1 MLLEEL
7 RRLFRYDEWAN
18 REVITVLRGMGAPPP
33 RSLKVV
39 AHIVA
44 AEQLWLDRL
53 KQRPQSM
60 PVWPELTLDQTED
73 AQDALVQRW
82 AEYFGGLTPAALH
95 MPAGYTNSKGE
106 KWSSRTQDVLLHVV
120 MHSGYHRGQIASEVR
135 ASGHVP
141 VYTDFIHAVR
151 QGFVE

>member
-18 REVITVLRGMGAPPP
+18 REVITVLRGLSAPPP
-33 RSLKVV
+33 RSLKVL
-39 AHIVA
+39 AHIVG

-53 KQRPQSM
+53 KQQPQSM

-73 AQDALVQRW
+73 AQDALTQRW
-82 AEYFGGLTPAALH
+82 AAYFGGLTATALH
-95 MPAGYTNSKGE
+95 RPMSYTNTRGE
-106 KWSSRTQDVLLHVV
+106 KWSSRVQDVLMHVII
-120 MHSGYHRGQIASEVR
+120 HSGYHRGQIATDVR
-135 ASGHVP
+135 AAGHTP
-141 VYTDFIHAVR
+141 AYTDFIHGVR

>member
-33 RSLKVV
+33 RSLKVL

-53 KQRPQSM
+53 KRQPQSM

-95 MPAGYTNSKGE
+95 KPVGYTNSKGE
-106 KWSSRTQDVLLHVV
+106 KWSSRAQDVLLHVV

-141 VYTDFIHAVR
+141 AYTDFIHAVR